1 MRTRRTASVTLV
13 LLAVLTACGT
23 RTGSPSDDRD
33 GPGAAGEG
41 GATRTGPPV
50 TGVRWN
56 VDSVTVGG
64 KRAEVPDGAHF
75 TIDTKG
81 GAAGRLGCNQFR
93 ARAAVSG
100 STITF
105 DAVETTKMACPTPR
119 AKLEQALL
127 SILDGR
133 TTYRVDERTLTLASE
148 NDASL
153 GATAR
158 EPGE

>member
-1 MRTRRTASVTLV
+1 MTLV
-13 LLAVLTACGT
+13 LLAVLAACDT
-23 RTGSPSDDRD
+23 RTTSPSDDRD

-41 GATRTGPPV
+41 GDGTGGGATRTGPPV
-50 TGVRWN
+50 TGVRWD

-81 GAAGRLGCNQFR
+81 GATGSLGCNQFR
-93 ARAAVSG
+93 GGATVSG

-105 DAVETTKMACPTPR
+105 DAVETTKMSCPTPR

-127 SILDGR
+127 AILDGR